1 MELKFRAWDK
11 QHKEMEQCHDLY
23 WFEENGVH
31 DSSGEGHN
39 SSYVIMPWIGKY
51 DKNGKEIYEG
61 DIVEVQRGKYRDFIK
76 ERAVVY
82 YSNTSTSSGF
92 LLNPIDNWEFT
103 TWDKLYVVGNIYE
116 NPELC
121 KRK

>member
-11 QHKEMEQCHDLY
+11 RNKEMEQCHDLY

-39 SSYVIMPWIGKY
+39 SDYIIMPWIGKY

-61 DIVEVQRGKYRDFIK
+61 DIVEVQRGKHRNFIK
-76 ERAVVY
+76 ERAIVY
-82 YSNTSTSSGF
+82 YANTNTSTGF
-92 LLNPIDNWEFT
+92 LLYPIDNWEFT
-103 TWDKLYVVGNIYE
+103 TWDELYVVGNIYE

-121 KRK
+121 KR

>member
-11 QHKEMEQCHDLY
+11 RNKEMEQCHDLY

-39 SSYVIMPWIGKY
+39 SDYIIMPWIGKY

-82 YSNTSTSSGF
+82 YANTNTSTGF
-92 LLNPIDNWEFT
+92 LLYPIDNWEFT
-103 TWDKLYVVGNIYE
+103 TWDELYVVGNIYE

-121 KRK
+121 KR